1 MFTRE
6 ELKLVFP
13 GIIKRIR
20 EEEQGLGQEEF
31 AYRLGISTRSYQDIE
46 AGRTLPSVIT
56 LLNLSNEFDISM
68 DSLFTDIQSE
78 LKNLIK
84 NANEKE

>member
-1 MFTRE
+1 MFIRE

-20 EEEQGLGQEEF
+20 EEKGLKQEEF

-46 AGRTLPSVIT
+46 AGRSLPSVIT
-56 LLNLSNEFDISM
+56 LFNLSTEFHISM
-68 DSLFTDIQSE
+68 DSLFKDIQSE
-78 LKNLIK
+78 LKNLSK
-84 NANEKE
+84 NANQKE